1 MSKKICSDDYAEW
14 IRVDLH
20 LHSPGVGSFKL
31 SDSGNIQSMEFKK
44 KIIDEYLNQ
53 LQETNIKI
61 GAITDYNGIREDW
74 FYLISS
80 ESERRGITIF
90 PGTELYI
97 LGVGG
102 KYGIHILIILDRDID
117 IEGFNRFLHS
127 LDKNPQKPLLN
138 GRENREIEASKDLEE
153 LINEIRKKYDCLII
167 FAHPEDDKGILKT
180 FKPKEAARYIA
191 RIRPDAMEYFSE
203 DWKSK
208 LVNTNEITSELLS
221 RIAKIE
227 NSDPKEISEI
237 GTKKRNTKLRA
248 TYIKLSDLSLEALR
262 IALHD
267 PEVRV
272 KLYEKP
278 RMLHNQI
285 TKINIKGTTFLKNT
299 ALSFSPELN
308 TFIGG
313 RGVGKSAIL
322 EAIRYCMELPYYTE
336 DKLQKIDFV
345 SAVVGSGGEIN
356 IHIDKFYGE
365 KKTSYIIKRI
375 FGKESEVYDEDGNK
389 LSLKTSDIFEKEKT
403 PILIGQKELYFISQ
417 NEKFLLEIIDQIIGK
432 KIEEKQFEFNKMINQ
447 LRDNAN
453 KIIDVEKKLTKKE
466 DLEQELK
473 IIESK
478 ISEYEKL
485 GVLEKLEKYTKT
497 LADDEKLKFSLRK
510 FDKIIED
517 LENSLKEASEVL
529 SGIITTLRDS
539 KSYRR
544 HILFELSSV
553 FERVKRNLEDLKLIQ
568 ELKSIHHKEITQIV
582 KKWNDEREKVEK
594 EVDEI
599 KRRLGEE
606 KLEPEKLEQ
615 LTKRRAHIESILK
628 DFKKYDEELR
638 NLLNLRSKLK
648 ERLKS
653 IRHELFRIR
662 EEEIS
667 KINAVLKNRLK
678 IKVIFEGNRKYFK
691 SAFTNLLTASGIQKD
706 AISEIVDN
714 ENITIDGI
722 FISDII
728 NEGILK
734 IREKFNLTEKMAER
748 LLKHFQDK
756 NKLFELETLFPDDM
770 IIIELNV
777 DGNFL
782 PLNKLS
788 PGQRATALLLLLFI
802 LKENTILILDQPE
815 EDLDNRFI
823 FEDVVKILR
832 ELKGK
837 RQIIMATHNANIP
850 VLGDSELIVVLDK
863 KGDHCVISDC
873 GSIDKE
879 SIRENVKKI
888 MEGGEE
894 AFRRR
899 AEKYGGI

>member
-1 MSKKICSDDYAEW
+1 MSKRICSDDYAEW

-31 SDSGNIQSMEFKK
+31 SDSGNIESMEFKN
-44 KIIDEYLNQ
+44 KIIEEYLDQ
-53 LQETNIKI
+53 LQRMNIKI
-61 GAITDYNGIREDW
+61 GAITDYNGIRVDW
-74 FYLISS
+74 FNQISS
-80 ESERRGITIF
+80 EAEKRGITIF
-90 PGTELYI
+90 PGAELSI
-97 LGVGG
+97 SGVGG
-102 KYGIHILIILDRDID
+102 KYGIHILIILEREID

-127 LDKNPQKPLLN
+127 LDKSPQKALFN
-138 GRENREIEASKDLEE
+138 GRQHREIEASKDLEK
-153 LINEIRKKYDCLII
+153 LIDEIRKSYNCLII
-167 FAHPEDDKGILKT
+167 FAHPDDDKGILKT
-180 FKPKEAARYIA
+180 FKPKEAARYIS
-191 RIRPDAMEYFSE
+191 RIKPDAMEYFSE
-203 DWKSK
+203 DWKIK
-208 LVNTNEITSELLS
+208 LVNTNEITYELLS

-227 NSDPKEISEI
+227 NSDPKEILEI
-237 GTKKRNTKLRA
+237 GTKRRNNKLRV
-248 TYIKLSDLSLEALR
+248 TYVKLSELSLSALR

-278 RMLHNQI
+278 RMLHHQI

-299 ALSFSPELN
+299 EFSFSPELN

-322 EAIRYCMELPYYTE
+322 EAIRYCMQLPYYTE
-336 DKLQKIDFV
+336 DKLQKIDFL

-356 IHIDKFYGE
+356 IYIDKFYGE
-365 KKTSYIIKRI
+365 KKTSFIIERI
-375 FGKESEVYDEDGNK
+375 FGKEPEVYDKDGNK
-389 LSLKTSDIFEKEKT
+389 LNLKTSDIFEKEKT

-417 NEKFLLEIIDQIIGK
+417 NEKFLLEIIDQIIGE
-432 KIEEKQFEFNKMINQ
+432 KIEEKQSEFNRMINQ
-447 LRDNAN
+447 LKDNAN
-453 KIIDVEKKLTKKE
+453 KIIDIEKKLTNKE
-466 DLEQELK
+466 ELEQELK

-485 GVLEKLEKYTKT
+485 GVLEKLGKYTKT
-497 LADDEKLKFSLRK
+497 IADDEKLKFSLRK
-510 FDKIIED
+510 FDQVIED
-517 LENSLKEASEVL
+517 LENSFKEASEVL
-529 SGIITTLRDS
+529 SGIATTLRDS
-539 KSYRR
+539 KSNSRQ
-544 HILFELSSV
+544 ILLDLSSV
-553 FERVKRNLEDLKLIQ
+553 FERVKKKLENLQLIRDLKLIYD
-568 ELKSIHHKEITQIV
+568 KEITQIV

-606 KLEPEKLEQ
+606 KLKPEKLEQ
-615 LTKRRAHIESILK
+615 LTKRRAHIESILR

-638 NLLNLRSKLK
+638 NLLNLRNNLK
-648 ERLKS
+648 EKLKS

-667 KINAVLKNRLK
+667 KINDALKNRLR
-678 IKVIFEGNRKYFK
+678 IKVVFEGNRRYFK
-691 SAFTNLLTASGIQKD
+691 SSFSNLLTASGIQKD

-722 FISDII
+722 FISDVI
-728 NEGILK
+728 NEGIQK
-734 IREKFNLTEKMAER
+734 IREKFNLTEKMTER

-756 NKLFELETLFPDDM
+756 SKLFELETLFPDDM

-777 DGNFL
+777 DGIFL
-782 PLNKLS
+782 PINKLS

-863 KGDHCVISDC
+863 KADHCVISDC